1 MLEIRAKLVYQ
12 ICQTVYSAR
21 VRHHVH
27 CATLVMLQQGLVV
40 SVVSF
45 LTVNIMD
52 IYWAIVYVYNVIL
65 VFIPILVDTV
75 LPVQAQYLL
84 VHHVLIN

>member
-1 MLEIRAKLVYQ
+1 
-12 ICQTVYSAR
+12 
-21 VRHHVH
+21 
-27 CATLVMLQQGLVV
+27 MLQQDLVV

-45 LTVNIMD
+45 LTVNLMD
-52 IYWAIVYVYNVIL
+52 IYWAVVYVYNVIL